1 MLMGNRT
8 RHTGGAGGMTGT
20 AALASHA
27 RSEQGPVPG
36 APWCGQWGLVC
47 ALGRRCCGLTGR
59 GGTGGRVA
67 SPAGVEL
74 SKSLVPGG
82 LGMERTATRC
92 SALGWQWPVGLE
104 VGRQVAGEGC
114 T

>member
-1 MLMGNRT
+1 M
-8 RHTGGAGGMTGT
+8 AGT

-27 RSEQGPVPG
+27 RSELGPLPG
-36 APWCGQWGLVC
+36 APRCGQWGLVC

-59 GGTGGRVA
+59 GGRQ
-67 SPAGVEL
+67 
-74 SKSLVPGG
+74 GG
-82 LGMERTATRC
+82 LTGRCGTEQALDYRWTRDGDDGHQI